1 MSDSAEYAL
10 VDVTR
15 GSNSAGKILVLLDSE
30 QTATEMAAD
39 LRRRGC
45 EVVVRPVMPRPGLV
59 MRPAVDRE
67 PPAPVAVPNAVT

>member
-15 GSNSAGKILVLLDSE
+15 GRNSAGKILVLLDSE

-45 EVVVRPVMPRPGLV
+45 DVVVRRVAQRPGLV
-59 MRPAVDRE
+59 MRPALDGE
-67 PPAPVAVPNAVT
+67 PAAPVAVPNALT